1 MDVEGLQVDT
11 LSIGQLA
18 DQSGIHLETIRYY
31 EREGLMPAP
40 PRKSSGHRAYP
51 KNAARRLRFIKRA
64 QELGFSL
71 AEIRELLALKVDPDQ
86 LCTDVVR
93 QVEGKIIDIDARI
106 EHLQAM
112 KRVLGQLK
120 HSCSG
125 NCAVAD
131 CPILDSFETEVS

>member
-1 MDVEGLQVDT
+1 MNT

-18 DQSGIHLETIRYY
+18 DHSGINLETIRYY

-51 KNAARRLRFIKRA
+51 RTAARRLRFIKRA
-64 QELGFSL
+64 QELGFTL
-71 AEIRELLALKVDPDQ
+71 AQIKELLALKVDPQQ

-93 QVEGKIIDIDARI
+93 QVESKIVDIDARML
-106 EHLQAM
+106 HLQAM
-112 KRVLGQLK
+112 RRVLQTLK
-120 HSCSG
+120 DSCSG

-131 CPILDSFETEVS
+131 CPILESFETEGE

>member
-1 MDVEGLQVDT
+1 MDT

-51 KNAARRLRFIKRA
+51 KSAGRRLRFIKRA
-64 QELGFSL
+64 QELGFTL
-71 AEIRELLALKVDPDQ
+71 AEIRELLHLKVEPEQ

-93 QVEGKIIDIDARI
+93 QVESKIVDIDARI
-106 EHLQAM
+106 QHLQAM
-112 KRVLGQLK
+112 KRVLRQLK
-120 HSCSG
+120 DSCSG
-125 NCAVAD
+125 KCAVAD
-131 CPILDSFETEVS
+131 CPILESFETEAT

>member
-1 MDVEGLQVDT
+1 MET

-18 DQSGIHLETIRYY
+18 DRSGIHLETIRYY
-31 EREGLMPAP
+31 EREGLIPAP

-51 KNAARRLRFIKRA
+51 KAAARRLRFIKRA

-71 AEIRELLALKVDPDQ
+71 AEIRELLTLKVEPDQ
-86 LCTDVVR
+86 LCTDLVR
-93 QVEGKIIDIDARI
+93 KIEVKIIDIDARI

-120 HSCSG
+120 DSCSG

-131 CPILDSFETEVS
+131 CPILESFETEAS